1 MPLARGT
8 AACGYTAILSL
19 FWAASMP
26 VTASI
31 PKDYQVDWEAI
42 LNQHPDAFVES
53 VSKWIY
59 PSEARGGM
67 MGSTS
72 AKQPSQQVIITAYYD
87 GSCMWSVCF
96 SVQTRRGLSVASMM
110 IMSDETFNSPP
121 QMFPSVDTL
130 SPISDVLHTLRN
142 RIEALNGESSKRL

>member
-53 VSKWIY
+53 VSKWLY
-59 PSEARGGM
+59 PSEARGLE
-67 MGSTS
+67 STS
-72 AKQPSQQVIITAYYD
+72 DKLQVITD
-87 GSCMWSVCF
+87 CDCSCMCGVCF
-96 SVQTRRGLSVASMM
+96 CKLTGRNFPVSSVMNEQ
-110 IMSDETFNSPP
+110 TFNFLL

-130 SPISDVLHTLRN
+130 PPISDVLHTLRN
-142 RIEALNGESSKRL
+142 RIEALNGESPKRL

>member
-53 VSKWIY
+53 VSKWLY
-59 PSEARGGM
+59 PSEARGLE
-67 MGSTS
+67 STS
-72 AKQPSQQVIITAYYD
+72 DKLQVITDYD
-87 GSCMWSVCF
+87 CSCMCSVCF
-96 SVQTRRGLSVASMM
+96 CKLTGRNFPVSSVMNEQ
-110 IMSDETFNSPP
+110 TFNFLL

-130 SPISDVLHTLRN
+130 PPISDVLHTLRN